1 MVAFEKNVHA
11 VINSLASAFNAGGPF
26 MWVLLIVFAVAWAV
40 VVERLIFYF
49 IVCRRNGIQLF
60 TEIVTALDAG
70 DGEKA
75 KKAVTA
81 RNAPMNIL
89 MRTAIDRFVSGMN
102 FTEIQKGVDQA
113 AIREMPRMTQRLN
126 YLSLF
131 ANIGTL
137 LGLLGTIVG
146 LQEMFGSLAA
156 VEQAKKAAML
166 ASGIAQAMNATAFGL
181 IVAVPCMVLYTM
193 LYNTQQQITKNL
205 DESIVRLL
213 DYLEKKLS
221 GNNKSLSGT

>member
-1 MVAFEKNVHA
+1 MIHT
-11 VINSLASAFNAGGPF
+11 LASAFNAGGPF
-26 MWVLLIVFAVAWAV
+26 MWVILVVFAVACTV
-40 VVERLIFYF
+40 VIDRLVFYF
-49 IVCRRNGIQLF
+49 IICKADGAKLVA
-60 TEIVTALDAG
+60 ETAQALNAG
-70 DGEKA
+70 DLEKA
-75 KKAVTA
+75 KKTVS
-81 RNAPMNIL
+81 RRRAPMNML
-89 MRTAIDRFVSGMN
+89 MQTAIERFGSGMS
-102 FTEIQKGVDQA
+102 FDDIQKGVDQA

-146 LQEMFGSLAA
+146 LQEMFSSLAA
-156 VEQAKKAAML
+156 VEAEKKAAML

-181 IVAVPCMVLYTM
+181 IVAVPCMIMYTI
-193 LYNTQQQITKNL
+193 LYNKQQQITKDL

-221 GNNKSLSGT
+221 SVKK

>member
-1 MVAFEKNVHA
+1 LGKSFEA
-11 VINSLASAFNAGGPF
+11 GIDALAGAFNAGGPF
-26 MWVLLIVFAVAWAV
+26 MWVLLVVFAVACAV
-40 VVERLIFYF
+40 VGERVIFYF
-49 IVCRRNGIQLF
+49 IICRRDGIRLLSNI
-60 TEIVTALDAG
+60 TGALDAG
-70 DGEKA
+70 DTEKA
-75 KKAVTA
+75 KKIVAV
-81 RNAPMNIL
+81 RQAPMNML
-89 MRTAIDRFVSGMN
+89 MRVAVEQFIAGKSFA
-102 FTEIQKGVDQA
+102 EIQKGVDQM

-156 VEQAKKAAML
+156 VEASKKAAML

-181 IVAVPCMVLYTM
+181 IVAVPCMVLYTL

-213 DYLEKKLS
+213 DYMEKKLTAS
-221 GNNKSLSGT
+221 KDLHAGI

>member
-1 MVAFEKNVHA
+1 MIH
-11 VINSLASAFNAGGPF
+11 SLAAAFNAGGPF
-26 MWVLLIVFAVAWAV
+26 MWVILVVFAVACTV
-40 VVERLIFYF
+40 VIDRLVFYF
-49 IVCRRNGIQLF
+49 VICQANGVRLVAEVAQ
-60 TEIVTALDAG
+60 ALNGNDLA
-70 DGEKA
+70 KA
-75 KKAVTA
+75 KKTVSK
-81 RNAPMNIL
+81 RRAPMNML
-89 MRTAIDRFVSGMN
+89 MQTAIERFGSGMT
-102 FTEIQKGVDQA
+102 FEEIQKGVDQA

-137 LGLLGTIVG
+137 LGLLGTIIG

-156 VEQAKKAAML
+156 VEAEKKAAML

-181 IVAVPCMVLYTM
+181 IVAVPCMVMYTI
-193 LYNTQQQITKNL
+193 LYNKQQQITKDL

-221 GNNKSLSGT
+221 PGKK

>member
-1 MVAFEKNVHA
+1 MVHT
-11 VINSLASAFNAGGPF
+11 LANAFNAGGPF
-26 MWVLLIVFAVAWAV
+26 MWVILVVFAVACTV
-40 VVERLIFYF
+40 VIDRLIFYF
-49 IVCRRNGIQLF
+49 IICKANGAKLVA
-60 TEIVTALDAG
+60 ETAQALNAG
-70 DGEKA
+70 DLEKA
-75 KKAVTA
+75 KKTVSK
-81 RNAPMNIL
+81 RRAPMNML
-89 MRTAIDRFVSGMN
+89 MQTAIERFGAGMT
-102 FTEIQKGVDQA
+102 FDDIQKGVDQA

-137 LGLLGTIVG
+137 LGLLGTIIG

-156 VEQAKKAAML
+156 VEAEKKAAML

-181 IVAVPCMVLYTM
+181 IVAVPCMVMYTV
-193 LYNTQQQITKNL
+193 LYNKQQQITKDL

-221 GNNKSLSGT
+221 SGKK